1 MTRTLAR
8 ALAIALVLAFL
19 VTQAHAQVV
28 QTYQGTGLQ
37 NLRPFTVGDHWEV
50 RWSARGDYFS
60 LYLNDANGDLV
71 GVNANQSGPG
81 RDSTYVPKGGRYA
94 YEVNAMGAW
103 SLEIVQLDPS
113 TFARVTS
120 AGHDESGL
128 GARAIRPFTVDGP
141 WEVTWDA
148 RGDYFGLFL
157 HDANGDLV
165 DVSANQSGPGSS
177 SSYHPRGGTYY
188 FDVNALG
195 SWTMRIE
202 RVD

>member
-1 MTRTLAR
+1 MIRLLPR
-8 ALAIALVLAFL
+8 ALALALALLASSAL
-19 VTQAHAQVV
+19 AQVV
-28 QTYQGTGLQ
+28 QTYEGNGLQ
-37 NLRPFTVGDHWEV
+37 NLRPFTVNDHWEV

-60 LYLNDANGDLV
+60 LYLHDATGGLV

-81 RDSTYVPKGGRYA
+81 SDSTYVPHGGRYY
-94 YEVNAMGAW
+94 YEVNGLGAW
-103 SLEIVQLDPS
+103 SIEIVQLDPNA
-113 TFARVTS
+113 FARVTA

-128 GARAIRPFTVDGP
+128 GARATRPFTVDGP

-165 DVSANQSGPGSS
+165 GVSANQSGAGRGSS
-177 SSYHPRGGTYY
+177 YQPQGGTYY